1 MINFIKSNIKNLAGS
16 FNTQPGGFSSRK
28 LTAFV
33 TMMCVI
39 YIHHH
44 FVDQTNAMTAMLYD
58 MVFILLLFGIVTI
71 DQLYKFKTGGG
82 QITTD
87 KSKDPEKEEIKE
99 EKVEIIDTKKTD
111 VG

>member
-1 MINFIKSNIKNLAGS
+1 MWNFFKSTIKNLAGS

-33 TMMCVI
+33 TMICVV

-44 FVDQTNAMTAMLYD
+44 FVDLTNAMTAMAYD

-71 DQLYKFKTGGG
+71 DQLYKFKTGGSSN
-82 QITTD
+82 T
-87 KSKDPEKEEIKE
+87 KEDPESTKKQ
-99 EKVEIIDTKKTD
+99 DTNNTPEKTD